1 MRIMPVAALVL
12 SLSLLTVTDASGQR
26 IELPVRFEQ
35 LEQTAARDSNDAVA
49 HYNLALG
56 HWSRESYEAAESSL
70 RTAIALDTRLA
81 RAYLALAYLPFARD
95 ATLWDDWPKV
105 PPEWETRM
113 RESDRL
119 YERAFMIDPVVELKI
134 VGAVVP
140 RESVLWQH
148 SPVLADFYEHWLQA
162 FDDFRDARYE
172 DAYFRFNR
180 FIRNRGG
187 RKHLKRVP
195 TSFIWFT
202 ALAAAHLERYDEA
215 IELTEYLL
223 AEALARKNEGELT
236 YLPLRENGYRYFLAY
251 LHQQD
256 AAYDVAVQL
265 YESALERDLGLY
277 MAHVRLAE
285 IHEVRGDVPAAL
297 RERRLAVE
305 ASPDDATL
313 ALDLGIAQAKA
324 GRLADAKATFAGM
337 AGIQPRDPRPY
348 YFLGLLHQADGD
360 RDQARQALEL
370 FLDLAPQRFAPQIQ
384 DARQRLA
391 ML

>member
-1 MRIMPVAALVL
+1 MRIEPVGAIVL
-12 SLSLLTVTDASGQR
+12 TLSLLTVADAGAQR
-26 IELPVRFEQ
+26 IELPVKFEQ
-35 LEQTAARDSNDAVA
+35 LEQVAARDSNDAVA

-56 HWSRESYEAAESSL
+56 HWSRESYDAAESSL
-70 RTAIALDTRLA
+70 RAAIALDARLA

-95 ATLWDDWPKV
+95 ETLWNDWPEV
-105 PPEWETRM
+105 PPEWAERL

-134 VGAVVP
+134 VGAVIP

-180 FIRNRGG
+180 FIRDVGG
-187 RKHLKRVP
+187 RKHLQRVP

-202 ALAAAHLERYDEA
+202 ALAAAHLERFDEA

-223 AEALARKNEGELT
+223 AEALARENEGELT
-236 YLPLRENGYRYFLAY
+236 YLPLQENGYRYFLAY

-256 AAYDVAVQL
+256 AAYDVAVGL
-265 YESALERDLGLY
+265 YETALERDFGLY

-285 IHEVRGDVPAAL
+285 IHEARGDVAAAL

-313 ALDLGIAQAKA
+313 SLDLGIAQAKA
-324 GRLADAKATFAGM
+324 GRIADAKATFTAM
-337 AGIQPRDPRPY
+337 TGIQPRDPRPY
-348 YFLGLLHQADGD
+348 YFLGLLHQADGA
-360 RDQARQALEL
+360 RDQARRALEL
-370 FLDLAPQRFAPQIQ
+370 FLELAPQRFAPQIQ

>member
-1 MRIMPVAALVL
+1 MRIALVATIVL
-12 SLSLLTVTDASGQR
+12 SVSSAIPGDAVGQR
-26 IELPVRFEQ
+26 IELPVKFE
-35 LEQTAARDSNDAVA
+35 LLLQTAARDSNDAVA

-56 HWSRESYEAAESSL
+56 HWSRGSYDEAEGSL
-70 RTAIALDTRLA
+70 REAIALDARLA
-81 RAYLALAYLPFARD
+81 RAYLALSYLPFARD
-95 ATLWDDWPKV
+95 ERLWNDWPKV
-105 PPEWETRM
+105 PPEWEERM
-113 RESDRL
+113 READRL
-119 YERAFMIDPVVELKI
+119 YERAFMINPVVELKI

-140 RESVLWQH
+140 RRSVLWQH
-148 SPVLADFYEHWLQA
+148 SPVLADFYDHWLQA

-180 FIRNRGG
+180 FIRDRGG
-187 RKHLKRVP
+187 RKRLQRVP

-223 AEALARKNEGELT
+223 AEALSRRSEGELT
-236 YLPLRENGYRYFLAY
+236 YLPLQENGYRYFLAY

-256 AAYDVAVQL
+256 AAYDIAVRL
-265 YESALERDLGLY
+265 YETALERDFGLY

-285 IHEVRGDVPAAL
+285 IHEARGDVAAAL

-305 ASPDDATL
+305 TSPDDATL

-324 GRLADAKATFAGM
+324 GRIADAKATFSAM
-337 AGIQPRDPRPY
+337 TGIQPRDPRPH
-348 YFLGLLHQADGD
+348 YFLGLLYQAEGA
-360 RDQARQALEL
+360 RDQARRALEL
-370 FLDLAPQRFAPQIQ
+370 FLELAPQRFAPQVQ

-391 ML
+391 RL

>member
-1 MRIMPVAALVL
+1 MRLAFVGTIVL
-12 SLSLLTVTDASGQR
+12 LFPLSAVTDAVAQR
-26 IELPVRFEQ
+26 IELPVRFEE
-35 LEQTAARDSNDAVA
+35 LERIAARDSNDAVA
-49 HYNLALG
+49 HYNLGLG
-56 HWSRESYEAAESSL
+56 HWSRGDYGAAEGAF
-70 RTAIALDTRLA
+70 REAIALDARLA
-81 RAYLALAYLPFARD
+81 RAYLALAYVPFARD
-95 ATLWDDWPKV
+95 ERLWNDWPEV
-105 PPEWETRM
+105 PPEWDERM
-113 RESDRL
+113 READRL

-140 RESVLWQH
+140 RRSVLWQH

-180 FIRNRGG
+180 FIQDRGG
-187 RKHLKRVP
+187 RKRLESVP

-202 ALAAAHLERYDEA
+202 ALAAAHLKRYDDA

-223 AEALARKNEGELT
+223 AEALGRKSEGELT
-236 YLPLRENGYRYFLAY
+236 YLPLQENGYRYLLAY
-251 LHQQD
+251 LHQQ
-256 AAYDVAVQL
+256 AGGYDVAISL
-265 YESALERDLGLY
+265 YETALERDFGLY

-285 IHEVRGDVPAAL
+285 IHEARRDVAAAL

-313 ALDLGIAQAKA
+313 VLDLGIAQAKA
-324 GRLADAKATFAGM
+324 GRIADAKTTFTRM
-337 AGIQPRDPRPY
+337 AGIQPRDPRPH
-348 YFLGLLHQADGD
+348 YFLGLLHQVDGAH
-360 RDQARQALEL
+360 DQARRALEL

-391 ML
+391 TL